1 MGILPLN
8 ALWTF
13 LNFDTFSLQSP
24 LLLVFHLSTLIVISS
39 GSISCALKNTTNW
52 EAHKVILTLSHDGN
66 KHTCTKEANAAA
78 SATSTR
84 CGGTVTELTITSV
97 GESLNI
103 TADFTGDTNRVY
115 VCSVSVDGVV
125 DRKMIYAEKIGN
137 IC

>member
-1 MGILPLN
+1 MN
-8 ALWTF
+8 DWWTF

-66 KHTCTKEANAAA
+66 KHTCTKEANAADTN
-78 SATSTR
+78 TS
-84 CGGTVTELTITSV
+84 CEGTVTELTITSV

-115 VCSVSVDGVV
+115 VCSVSVDGVM